1 MSFILAFDFGTNS
14 IGTAVG
20 NDVTCTVR
28 PLKAIRARQGKA
40 DEKQLDDLIREWQP
54 RLLVVGLPL
63 MMDGSDQFI
72 TGLARHFAKEL
83 RRRYG
88 LEVRLIDERLTTR
101 EAKQYIFE
109 QGGFRAL
116 ARDKGAVDSLSAA
129 LILQEYF
136 DNYASPA
143 G

>member
-20 NDVTCTVR
+20 NDLTCTVR
-28 PLKAIRARQGKA
+28 PLRAIRARNGQP
-40 DEKQLDDLIREWQP
+40 DDRQLENLICEWQP
-54 RLLVVGLPL
+54 KLLVVGLPL
-63 MMDGSDQFI
+63 LMDGSEQHI
-72 TGLARHFAKEL
+72 TGMARHFAREL
-83 RRRYG
+83 RKKFS
-88 LEVRLIDERLTTR
+88 LEVKLIDERLTTR

-136 DNYASPA
+136 DNYAS
-143 G
+143 